1 MDQLSPLLLAALPA
15 LAVSWKHETEVQVLS
30 LSRFFSPRVLCV
42 CVRAQVLWSREPLK
56 AHRVP
61 RIYRYIYLPAAF
73 GVTTSSSSFRA
84 LKLFYISSFPF
95 NIPVQAFLSL
105 YLFLFVSPQIWKWK
119 KMGRKE
125 LRPDLLTSRQK
136 TVTTSETTRGKKKR
150 KKAPLL
156 KLWSKQKKNWNKIF
170 KKKEEADHANAPRAL
185 DTWSRGGPQSIEQEK
200 RGTSQGSLQPLF
212 FSFFFLTF
220 CCLSQKRK
228 KPSHQCKV
236 WQTSRGREE
245 KRWCPGVSVAQ
256 CADVANLLWSW
267 LFSNLFHFIFFSFF
281 CVKVEIEKHGTV
293 SLSFFSLS
301 LSFISLPSICS
312 C

>member
-136 TVTTSETTRGKKKR
+136 TVTTSETTRGKKK
-150 KKAPLL
+150 KESPIIEIVVKA
-156 KLWSKQKKNWNKIF
+156 KKNWNKIF
-170 KKKEEADHANAPRAL
+170 KKKKRPITQTLLVRW
-185 DTWSRGGPQSIEQEK
+185 TRGAGEGLNQ
-200 RGTSQGSLQPLF
+200 
-212 FSFFFLTF
+212 
-220 CCLSQKRK
+220 
-228 KPSHQCKV
+228 
-236 WQTSRGREE
+236 
-245 KRWCPGVSVAQ
+245 
-256 CADVANLLWSW
+256 
-267 LFSNLFHFIFFSFF
+267 
-281 CVKVEIEKHGTV
+281 
-293 SLSFFSLS
+293 
-301 LSFISLPSICS
+301 
-312 C
+312 

>member
-136 TVTTSETTRGKKKR
+136 TVTTSETTRGKKEKER
-150 KKAPLL
+150 KPHY
-156 KLWSKQKKNWNKIF
+156 WNCGQSKKKNWNKIF

-212 FSFFFLTF
+212 FFFLLPHLLLF
-220 CCLSQKRK
+220 KPEK
-228 KPSHQCKV
+228 KEAESSMQSMTNFSRERGEKV
-236 WQTSRGREE
+236 VPRRFRGPV
-245 KRWCPGVSVAQ
+245 RWCSQSSLKLV
-256 CADVANLLWSW
+256 
-267 LFSNLFHFIFFSFF
+267 IF
-281 CVKVEIEKHGTV
+281 
-293 SLSFFSLS
+293 
-301 LSFISLPSICS
+301 
-312 C
+312 